1 MRTRLL
7 VTMVLLAGGALPAQ
21 AAIVVIANYTG
32 EPVTFTVAEPGA
44 KPRKHTLPAN
54 HVAPVYVTGP
64 ADITFRASGRD
75 ASHRIDMYNAYMFL
89 PDQAAGVRLEGA
101 ELPEKGLE
109 RDTRAELSPI
119 PRDPPVKVPVAL
131 YVDDCDPRAEQLWQK
146 ELRARF
152 DEVAGVIENASGIR
166 LEFAGFSTWKSDP
179 EAKNLSELLTGFEE
193 AVKTKPGTFAVGY
206 SSRKIDEKLDPA
218 FGVSRGLA
226 GRHILLRE
234 WRPKN
239 EPERVEVLLHYL
251 AEALGAV
258 GSPDTGSA
266 MRGKLAD
273 GYILHAGAVLRLD
286 PLNALALNLWADERR
301 REPGVTLETLSPIN
315 RQRLTRIYKALLKA
329 APGDTLGVTY
339 LDGLDRDFAKDPNPM
354 VKNPDRPPVA
364 PGKRD
369 ELARKIVKAIAE
381 QAKRNA
387 ELGASA
393 LTGDELTQAYIRTA
407 AQTAAGQRGP
417 EMVSAFLI
425 ALGVALDDTGALTDD
440 AITAGAVKDL
450 ETEAE
455 RKARLAVLGNP
466 TLAGRRDLCRRFFLG
481 CATGELLSPAAAER
495 AAVGRAQ
502 FDLHKPSGL
511 CVPVIAT
518 EFAGIA
524 FARAVFNDPEILDDV
539 MAKFSANDYL
549 PPLTGLRNGFSVE
562 KFEEVYGNTGDDR
575 FAELLADIRKRIKT
589 VRVYK

>member
-7 VTMVLLAGGALPAQ
+7 VTMVLLLGGALPAR
-21 AAIVVIANYTG
+21 AAVVVIANYTAD
-32 EPVTFTVAEPGA
+32 PVDFTVAEAGA

-54 HVAPVYVTGP
+54 HVTPVYVTGP
-64 ADITFRASGRD
+64 VDITFRASGRD
-75 ASHRIDMYNAYMFL
+75 TMLRLDMYNVYMFL
-89 PDQAAGVRLEGA
+89 PDEAAGLRLDGA
-101 ELPEKGLE
+101 ELPEKALE
-109 RDTRAELSPI
+109 RDTRAELNPI
-119 PRDPPVKVPVAL
+119 PRDPPVKVPVTL
-131 YVDDCDPRAEQLWQK
+131 YVDDSDPRAEQLWQK

-152 DEVAGVIENASGIR
+152 DEVADVIEKTSGIR

-179 EAKNLSELLTGFEE
+179 DAKNLTELLTGFED
-193 AVKTKPGTFAVGY
+193 AVKAKPGTLVVGY

-273 GYILHAGAVLRLD
+273 GYILRAGSVLRLD

-301 REPGVTLETLSPIN
+301 REPGVTVETLSPVN

-354 VKNPDRPPVA
+354 LKNPDRPPVA
-364 PGKRD
+364 LGKRD
-369 ELARKIVKAIAE
+369 ELARKIVQAIA
-381 QAKRNA
+381 QRAKRNA
-387 ELGASA
+387 ELGAQS
-393 LTGDELTQAYIRTA
+393 LTGDELTQAYVRVA
-407 AQTAAGQRGP
+407 AEAALKQQGP
-417 EMVSAFLI
+417 EMVPAFLI
-425 ALGVALDDTGALTDD
+425 ALGVALDDTGALADD
-440 AITAGAVKDL
+440 AITASVKDL
-450 ETEAE
+450 ETESE

-481 CATGELLSPAAAER
+481 CATGELLSPAAAEH

-511 CVPVIAT
+511 CFPAVAA
-518 EFAGIA
+518 EFTGIA
-524 FARAVFNDPEILDDV
+524 FARAAFNDPEILNDV
-539 MAKFSANDYL
+539 ITKFSASDYL

-562 KFEEVYGNTGDDR
+562 KFEEVYGDTGDAR
-575 FAELLADIRKRIKT
+575 FVELLADIRKRIKT
-589 VRVYK
+589 VRVYR